1 MDSPE
6 FLFVGALIQNNN
18 GVEVCYASTP
28 NIFFNFADLLPGVG
42 VAGDV
47 VFGEAVA

>member
-1 MDSPE
+1 MDYND
-6 FLFVGALIQNNN
+6 FLFVGALIQNKN

-28 NIFFNFADLLPGVG
+28 NIFFNSADLLPGVG

>member
-1 MDSPE
+1 MAF
-6 FLFVGALIQNNN
+6 FLWGRLFKNN

-47 VFGEAVA
+47 VFSEAVA

>member
-1 MDSPE
+1 MDSPD
-6 FLFVGALIQNNN
+6 FLFVGALIQNIN

-28 NIFFNFADLLPGVG
+28 NIFFNSADLFPGVG

-47 VFGEAVA
+47 VFGETVA